1 MMRRAAAAA
10 ILAMMLI
17 AALLLR
23 GESFVDVSERLLP
36 PSSMHLM
43 GTDTFGRDVASRIG
57 TGILVSASIAAAASS
72 IALAAGLALSFF
84 FSVWRM
90 PGPVF
95 LTAILTLKTVPP
107 VLLALFLSAISGP
120 CVIKLAAVLAIGHA
134 ADIAETAYS
143 RVLVARSED
152 YTLSAIGLGKGRVDV
167 YLHHILPAI
176 MPYIAKQAVS
186 IFSASILSE
195 ASLSFLGCGVPVT
208 IPTLGSMLS
217 EARPVMGQAPW
228 LVAFPALFLFLIGLS
243 LELLASGRSE
253 LDPSSH

>member
-1 MMRRAAAAA
+1 MRTRFDAELESLYVDMIKMGALSEDALSKLAAA
-10 ILAMMLI
+10 LGSDDRSMLGAVAEVSRQI
-17 AALLLR
+17 DEKEREIEALCLRLLLR
-23 GESFVDVSERLLP
+23 RQPVAKDLRTI
-36 PSSMHLM
+36 SSAMKM
-43 GTDTFGRDVASRIG
+43 VGDIERIG
-57 TGILVSASIAAAASS
+57 DN
-72 IALAAGLALSFF
+72 
-84 FSVWRM
+84 
-90 PGPVF
+90 
-95 LTAILTLKTVPP
+95 
-107 VLLALFLSAISGP
+107 
-120 CVIKLAAVLAIGHA
+120 A